1 MDAKEM
7 SSVIKVVEKEKRKEL
22 ETVKFR
28 VDVQTLARI
37 DAMRVAAGHPTRAA
51 YLLDCALAG
60 PSVDLTEIARGIGR
74 LGHLCNLLLLSDET
88 FPGLSVDEDQ
98 RLARKII
105 KACDEVIAEL
115 RSADECG
122 PS

>member
-7 SSVIKVVEKEKRKEL
+7 SSVIKVVEKENSKGL

-88 FPGLSVDEDQ
+88 SLGLPAEEARRVT
-98 RLARKII
+98 RKII
-105 KACDEVIAEL
+105 QTCDAVIADL
-115 RSADECG
+115 RRMG
-122 PS
+122 